1 MWERNIEMKK
11 TILMR
16 GMKILN
22 IVAAVLLFILC
33 WTRYYA
39 SGRYPGLTESGVLIC
54 AFYAALL
61 VVMRRVYNAYDVGG
75 SRVSELIYS
84 LSLSDIIVAGMVYV
98 VACLS
103 EITLLNPL
111 PLLGMTVMQ
120 GVWNAIWSLAAN
132 KIYFAIHKAK
142 KTVII
147 YENDNDLKKLEEIK
161 YFSSKFD
168 VQKYIKNPADDI
180 HSLIEEI
187 RDYDVVFVSGI
198 PATLR
203 NGIVKYCVEQNVQGY
218 IAPHVGDVI
227 MAGAVYMQMFSVP
240 LVRVRRSYPS
250 PEYLF
255 IKRAFDILVSLAA
268 IVVTSPLMLA
278 TAVAVMAYDHGPAL
292 YRQVRLTKDGR
303 EFEILKFRS
312 MRVNAEKDGV
322 ARLAS
327 AHDDRITPVGHFIRA
342 CRLDE
347 LPQLFNILKG
357 DMTIVGP
364 RPERPEIA
372 AQYEKEI
379 PAFNLRL
386 QVKAGLTGFAQV
398 EGRYNTT
405 PYDKLQMDLMYI
417 NSMSV
422 SEDLRLMFATV
433 KILFMKDST
442 EGVADGQVTAS
453 AGSKESPTVVSM
465 EHPKQKA
472 DGTYGAVAVRKN

>member
-1 MWERNIEMKK
+1 MKK

-16 GMKILN
+16 GMKVLN
-22 IVAAVLLFILC
+22 VAASIALFAFG
-33 WTRYYA
+33 WYGYYA
-39 SGRYPGLTESGVLIC
+39 SGRYPGLTESGMLIC
-54 AFYAALL
+54 AFYAILL
-61 VVMRRVYNAYDVGG
+61 VIMRRVYNAYDVGG

-84 LSLSDIIVAGMVYV
+84 LSLSDVIVAGIVYV
-98 VACLS
+98 VAS
-103 EITLLNPL
+103 VSGIALLNPL
-111 PLLGMTVMQ
+111 PLLGIVVLQ
-120 GVWNAIWSLAAN
+120 GIWNAVWSLVAN
-132 KIYFAIHKAK
+132 KVYFRIHKAK

-147 YENDNDLKKLEEIK
+147 YEEDNDLKKLEEIK

-168 VQKYIKNPADDI
+168 VQKYMKNPVDDI
-180 HSLIEEI
+180 HAIIREIEG
-187 RDYDVVFVSGI
+187 YDVVFVAGI

-227 MAGAVYMQMFSVP
+227 MAGATYMQMFSVP
-240 LVRVRRSYPS
+240 LVRVRRSQPS

-255 IKRAFDILVSLAA
+255 IKRAFDIFVSL
-268 IVVTSPLMLA
+268 IGIIVTSPVMLV
-278 TAVAVMAYDHGPAL
+278 TAIAIMAYDHGPAL
-292 YRQVRLTKDGR
+292 YKQVRLTKDGR
-303 EFEILKFRS
+303 EFKILKFRS

-372 AQYEKEI
+372 AQYEEEM

-442 EGVADGQVTAS
+442 EGVAEGQVTAS
-453 AGSKESPTVVSM
+453 R
-465 EHPKQKA
+465 QKA
-472 DGTYGAVAVRKN
+472 EKQTAAVVQMKGREQESGTGTYGVVGK